1 VKTLTFYSYKGGS
14 GRSLLLANAA
24 RYFALLGKR
33 VVAADFDF
41 EAPGLHYKLTTSAP
55 GKRMAD
61 AIPER
66 GAVDYLLALSQGDRP
81 PKSLFDYVVD
91 IPVPRNTNGSLHL
104 MPAGSAPTGD
114 YWKALTSLLRQ
125 DLFTDPEGSGLAACL
140 ELKAHIE
147 QELQADFLLIDSRT
161 GVTELAGVT
170 TAVLADEVVCLMLA
184 NRESQIGAR
193 AVLRSLR
200 HAARPA
206 GLPPVEVIP
215 VLSRVPE
222 RDESV
227 VRQALLFLNEPGPTP
242 EETLAL
248 EKIFVL
254 RTDPDLARG
263 ERLHIGSGAT
273 KSQSPLYQ
281 DYLTLLTELVEA
293 DPDRAAAAARR
304 QEAIRETREW
314 LTGAGGMKPAEVF
327 GEDQIREGVEIQGE
341 GAETRYADL
350 VGYSRKDW
358 TEALI
363 AVEYVE
369 DLSSADAPRWWLDK
383 TKVGHIV
390 LIEKKAGEATQRRV
404 FTRGLPTIPRPEM

>member
-1 VKTLTFYSYKGGS
+1 
-14 GRSLLLANAA
+14 
-24 RYFALLGKR
+24 
-33 VVAADFDF
+33 
-41 EAPGLHYKLTTSAP
+41 
-55 GKRMAD
+55 
-61 AIPER
+61 
-66 GAVDYLLALSQGDRP
+66 
-81 PKSLFDYVVD
+81 
-91 IPVPRNTNGSLHL
+91 

-125 DLFTDPEGSGLAACL
+125 DLFTDPEGTVLAACL

-161 GVTELAGVT
+161 GVTELSGVT
-170 TAVLADEVVCLMLA
+170 TAVLADKVVCLMLA
-184 NRESQIGAR
+184 NRESQFGAR

-206 GLPPVEVIP
+206 GLPSVGVIP

-227 VRQALLFLNEPGPTP
+227 ARQALLFLNEPGPTL

-248 EKIFVL
+248 EKVFVL

-263 ERLHIGSGAT
+263 EKLHIGSGET

-281 DYLTLLTELVEA
+281 DYLTLLAELFDA
-293 DPDRAAAAARR
+293 DPAKAAAAVRR

-314 LTGAGGMKPAEVF
+314 LTGASGMKPVDVQDLF
-327 GEDQIREGVEIQGE
+327 GEDQLTEGVEIQGE
-341 GAETRYADL
+341 GGETRYADL
-350 VGYSRKDW
+350 VGYSPEDR

-369 DLSSADAPRWWLDK
+369 DLSSTDARKWWLDK
-383 TKVGHIV
+383 TKLGRIV
-390 LIEKKAGEATQRRV
+390 LIEKKPGEAMQRRV
-404 FTRGLPTIPRPEM
+404 ITRGLPPIPRPEM

>member
-1 VKTLTFYSYKGGS
+1 MKTFTFYSYKGGT

-24 RYFALLGKR
+24 RYLALLGKH
-33 VVAADFDF
+33 VVVVDFDF
-41 EAPGLHYKLTTSAP
+41 EAPGLHYKLIASQP

-66 GAVDYLLALSQGDRP
+66 GAVDYLLALTQGDRLP
-81 PKSLFDYVVD
+81 QSLQDYVVH
-91 IPVPRNTNGSLHL
+91 IPVPRNANGSLHL

-114 YWKALTSLLRQ
+114 YWKTMTSLLRQ
-125 DLFTDPEGSGLAACL
+125 DLFTDPEGRGLAACL
-140 ELKAHIE
+140 ELRARIE
-147 QELQADFLLIDSRT
+147 KELQADFLLIDSRT

-170 TAVLADEVVCLMLA
+170 TAVLADKVVCLMLA

-206 GLPPVEVIP
+206 GLLPVEVIP

-222 RDESV
+222 RDEV
-227 VRQALLFLNEPGPTP
+227 TVREALSFLNEPAPTP
-242 EETLAL
+242 EDTLAL
-248 EKIFVL
+248 KKVFVL

-263 ERLHIGSGAT
+263 ERLHVGSGET

-293 DPDRAAAAARR
+293 DPARAAAATRR

-314 LTGAGGMKPAEVF
+314 LTGAGGMKASDAPAVF
-327 GEDQIREGVEIQGE
+327 AEDQITEGVEIQGE
-341 GAETRYADL
+341 GGETRYADL
-350 VGYSRKDW
+350 VGYSEKDW

-369 DLSSADAPRWWLDK
+369 DPSSAGAGQWWLDK
-383 TKVGHIV
+383 TKLRHVV
-390 LIEKKAGEATQRRV
+390 LIGKKPGMATQRRV
-404 FTRGLPTIPRPEM
+404 FTRGLL